1 MHPEQPNI
9 DPRLQEVLDELA
21 RSGAAPVNTLTPVAA
36 RQQPSPETAVAAV
49 RARHPFRHVG
59 ESFPEPVERVEHRTI
74 PGGAGQEL
82 VLRLYTPRGRPDP
95 GPILLYFH
103 GGGFVIGDLDRYDAT
118 CRALANRLHLLVI
131 SVGYRQAPEH
141 PFPAAPE
148 DAFAAYRWTL
158 AHAADLGGDPAL
170 VAVGGESAGGT
181 LAAVVCLIARDR
193 GVSLPL
199 WQLLIYPM
207 LDRNFD
213 TASYR
218 HHTGAA
224 PLDTPTLRW
233 YWSHYLADDADA
245 ANPYAAP
252 LRATELHGLP
262 PATIIGAWIDPVWSE
277 GTFYARRL
285 REAGVSVTY
294 HDFPGM
300 THDFVG
306 MVAVLPQARQAIG
319 MAANDL
325 EAALLARTAGR

>member
-1 MHPEQPNI
+1 MHPEQPKI

-21 RSGAAPVNTLTPVAA
+21 RSAAAPICGLTPEVV

-49 RARHPFRHVG
+49 RARHPFRYRG
-59 ESFPEPVERVEHRTI
+59 EPCPEPIERIEHRTI
-74 PGGAGQEL
+74 PGGAGQDV
-82 VLRLYTPRGRPDP
+82 VLRLYTPRGRRTP
-95 GPILLYFH
+95 GPLLLYFH
-103 GGGFVIGDLDRYDAT
+103 GGGFVIGALDRYDAT
-118 CRALANRLHLLVI
+118 CRALANRAAVLVV
-131 SVGYRQAPEH
+131 SVAYRQAPEH

-158 AHAADLGGDPAL
+158 GHAAELGGDPAL
-170 VAVGGESAGGT
+170 VAVAGESAGGT
-181 LAAVVCLIARDR
+181 LATVVCLMARDQ
-193 GVSLPL
+193 GVPLPL

-218 HHTGAA
+218 HHAEAA

-233 YWSHYLADDADA
+233 YWSHYLAADADA

-252 LRATELHGLP
+252 LRATDLHGLP
-262 PATIIGAWIDPVWSE
+262 PTTIIGAWIDPVWSE

-285 REAGVSVTY
+285 REAGVAVTY
-294 HDFPGM
+294 HDFPDM

-306 MVAVLPQARQAIG
+306 MVAVLPQARQALG

-325 EAALLARTAGR
+325 EAALATATESR